1 MACTVLLPITKASVG
16 EPAVVLSVTASL
28 KVTVAIKVSV
38 ALRSLTPGSV
48 GLATKPVALVKA
60 RLETL
65 GARVSRVRVL
75 EAAALP
81 LLPAASW

>member
-28 KVTVAIKVSV
+28 KVTVALRVSA
-38 ALRSLTPGSV
+38 ALSSLTVASC
-48 GLATKPVALVKA
+48 GLATAPVALLRA
-60 RLETL
+60 RLAML
-65 GARVSRVRVL
+65 GARVSRLRFDETPV
-75 EAAALP
+75 LP